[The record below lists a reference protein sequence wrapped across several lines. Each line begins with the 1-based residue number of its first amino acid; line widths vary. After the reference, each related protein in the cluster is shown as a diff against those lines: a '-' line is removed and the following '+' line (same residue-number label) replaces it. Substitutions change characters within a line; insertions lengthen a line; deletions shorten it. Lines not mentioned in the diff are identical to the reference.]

1 MPLSEAGLPG
11 GRTWPVA
18 REARPGRQAGQG
30 LGANAGQVGRDR
42 RAAGFKCRL
51 PGMTTPP
58 HRPTRTIGRRGPLLR
73 NPRAPPEQLGGPP
86 WPQELASAGVEGQ
99 ALFTCNHQAC
109 AQPSRCATARANR
122 APPAARP
129 SRRPIC
135 GPRRL
140 AGGPGRS
147 DRRTPRRRPGS
158 SEACRCLSSSSC
170 AASVARA
177 VFLSPRLNP
186 PPAARTLVLVLTSAP
201 ASCLRSCL
209 DLASISPLFSA
220 TASCLLLLNKPALM
234 LVDWVLPHCAARL
247 DELREKI
254 TERGDEEEGDALR
267 RNRRSA

>member
-1 MPLSEAGLPG
+1 
-11 GRTWPVA
+11 
-18 REARPGRQAGQG
+18 
-30 LGANAGQVGRDR
+30 
-42 RAAGFKCRL
+42 
-51 PGMTTPP
+51 MTTPP
-58 HRPTRTIGRRGPLLR
+58 HRPPWTIGRRGPLLR